1 MVGVSILPVS
11 IHNGQL
17 YFLFGKEQAVE
28 YGIQGYS
35 DFGGGREKEST
46 FNGAI
51 REGCEEMTGF
61 FGNEDE
67 LKAHIKKSG
76 GTYNINHRGQYYSHI
91 FLTEYDEKLPVYFNN
106 NHHYV
111 WNKMDH
117 KTLSDTK
124 IFEKIEIRW
133 FCETE
138 LASSRSLFRPFYRAI
153 VDRIIKELAKIR
165 KFLKKRKIYANKT
178 RKNMKH

>member
-17 YFLFGKEQAVE
+17 YFLFGKEQAEE

-61 FGNEDE
+61 
-67 LKAHIKKSG
+67 
-76 GTYNINHRGQYYSHI
+76 
-91 FLTEYDEKLPVYFNN
+91 
-106 NHHYV
+106 
-111 WNKMDH
+111 
-117 KTLSDTK
+117 
-124 IFEKIEIRW
+124 
-133 FCETE
+133 
-138 LASSRSLFRPFYRAI
+138 LA
-153 VDRIIKELAKIR
+153 
-165 KFLKKRKIYANKT
+165 T
-178 RKNMKH
+178 RMN